1 MAYPMPTPKAL
12 NLECS
17 GNFFLLKYPSNMPCW
32 VELRCFPDSAQQRV
46 YGVLSDDTFVTDTI
60 IIGVQQHLLFYMVN
74 FLPTAQVSASAS
86 QEVSV
91 FLAEEV
97 LTCLWGEKTEVL
109 SAAKTLPATLLTQG
123 GSH

>member
-32 VELRCFPDSAQQRV
+32 VELRCFPDSTQQRV
-46 YGVLSDDTFVTDTI
+46 CGVLSDDAFAIDTI
-60 IIGVQQHLLFYMVN
+60 TIGVQQHLLFYMVS
-74 FLPTAQVSASAS
+74 FPPTAQVSAFAS
-86 QEVSV
+86 QEVSICP
-91 FLAEEV
+91 AEEA
-97 LTCLWGEKTEVL
+97 LTCLRGEKTEVL
-109 SAAKTLPATLLTQG
+109 SATKTLPITLLTQR